1 MRNWRSRFVD
11 RAAATGAMALSQ
23 TTLSAAER
31 KTSAPAAGRTSTV
44 RDKFWMYS
52 CYEGFTGFPSV
63 PGESRMTPAEAAA
76 YFNVPN
82 VYVATITYGKEPCKA
97 LPPVDFHPYL
107 VSFRSLKRVVWFLSE
122 EQSIVTDGTV
132 ATVRSLAKTYPNI
145 VGIAVDDYF
154 APTVKGYPG
163 SPLTLDEI
171 DYIQGQ
177 MRNVDDRHVDL
188 WVVAYR
194 HNLEEDTE
202 HIVPTYL
209 NKVDVITYWNAW
221 AREIQTLEEDFA
233 RLERLTPGKRK
244 LLGCYMWDFGDNKP
258 VPLPLM
264 QKQCRL
270 GLEWLRKGRIEG
282 MMFLGNFLCDRP
294 LEAVEWTRRW
304 IQEVGDEPL

>member
-194 HNLEEDTE
+194 Q
-202 HIVPTYL
+202 
-209 NKVDVITYWNAW
+209 
-221 AREIQTLEEDFA
+221 IQTLEEDFA
-233 RLERLTPGKRK
+233 RLERRTPGKRK